1 MRNRSFLILLAAPL
15 LLVGGVGCIDK
26 KTAQDAVEAIQA
38 GPEKPDVLPQVRSA
52 QLPFRYP
59 RDLYERKVQ
68 GNVTLRVFI
77 DSAGRVHP
85 ESTMVVEPS
94 GYPALDSA
102 AVAGAPLVD
111 FAPATLRGKPIPVTI
126 LFPVF
131 FRHPGAAALPGD
143 TILKKGARG

>member
-1 MRNRSFLILLAAPL
+1 M
-15 LLVGGVGCIDK
+15 D
-26 KTAQDAVEAIQA
+26 AIQA
-38 GPEKPDVLPQVRSA
+38 GPEKPDVLPRMRNA

-68 GNVTLRVFI
+68 GNVTLRIFI

-102 AVAGAPLVD
+102 AVAGVPLVD
-111 FAPATLRGKPIPVTI
+111 FTPATLRGAPMAVTI

-131 FRHPGAAALPGD
+131 FRHPEAAALPGD
-143 TILKKGARG
+143 TVLKKKGLGP

>member
-1 MRNRSFLILLAAPL
+1 MPRRFLLGALLAL
-15 LLVGGVGCIDK
+15 LPACIDK
-26 KTAQDAVEAIQA
+26 KTAQAAVDAIQA
-38 GPEKPDVLPQVRSA
+38 GPEKPDVLPRMRNA

-68 GNVTLRVFI
+68 GNVTLRIFI

-102 AVAGAPLVD
+102 AVAGVPLVE
-111 FAPATLRGKPIPVTI
+111 FTPATLRGAPMAVTI

-131 FRHPGAAALPGD
+131 FRHPEAAALPGD
-143 TILKKGARG
+143 TVLKKKGLGP

>member
-1 MRNRSFLILLAAPL
+1 MHHRALAALLALAL
-15 LLVGGVGCIDK
+15 LPACIDK
-26 KTAQDAVEAIQA
+26 RTAQAAVDAIQA
-38 GPEKPDVLPQVRSA
+38 GPTKPDVLPKMRSA
-52 QLPFRYP
+52 QLPFHYP

-68 GNVTLRVFI
+68 GNVTLRIFI

-102 AVAGAPLVD
+102 AVAGVPLVD
-111 FAPATLRGKPIPVTI
+111 FTPATLRGAPMAVTI

-131 FRHPGAAALPGD
+131 FRHPEAAALPGD
-143 TILKKGARG
+143 TVLKKKKGLGP